1 MTALILM
8 RLVNLQV
15 HSKMQVN
22 PKIQY
27 NEEDPGLTL
36 DNPVVEPAEKS
47 VSSDVQ
53 QSNDTQ
59 DEADLLI
66 AEQEQ
71 KIDSVEKKRSLILIE
86 EFFQSRK
93 NDKYFAAGCMA
104 AGVLSV
110 VFVYFFAV
118 FM

>member
-1 MTALILM
+1 MTALIFM

-36 DNPVVEPAEKS
+36 DNPGVEPAEKS

-53 QSNDTQ
+53 ESNDTQ

-71 KIDSVEKKRSLILIE
+71 KLSQLKRNGAL
-86 EFFQSRK
+86 
-93 NDKYFAAGCMA
+93 Y
-104 AGVLSV
+104 
-110 VFVYFFAV
+110 
-118 FM
+118 